1 MVRMVDL
8 VKKSGDG
15 KSAPRNT
22 PGPPKSQSGDSGGF
36 SLSSAQAPAPP
47 ISTPRRRGVSLSGKN
62 SGSTSLSLPTS
73 LDSKTKYCPYLGG
86 RKNRPRIIDYPA
98 VSNVCY
104 GKESREKKLLR
115 TVILPFSLVPAP
127 RQREFCPAT
136 YRRCPGYQ
144 AQEKEKAENG
154 Q

>member
-15 KSAPRNT
+15 KSAPRDT
-22 PGPPKSQSGDSGGF
+22 PGSPKSQSGDSGGF

-47 ISTPRRRGVSLSGKN
+47 ISTPRRRGISLSGK
-62 SGSTSLSLPTS
+62 SGERTSLSSPTS

-86 RKNRPRIIDYPA
+86 RKNRPKIIDYPA

-104 GKESREKKLLR
+104 GEESREKKLLR
-115 TVILPFSLVPAP
+115 TVILPFSLVPAA
-127 RQREFCPAT
+127 RQRELCLAT
-136 YRRCPGYQ
+136 YRRCPIYQ
-144 AQEKEKAENG
+144 AQEKEKAKNG